1 MSCGGINM
9 RMMRFKIMDI
19 SQMDWKLFR
28 EKLSDWQENY
38 MEGLVKE
45 YANFLNDDKKPASEK
60 FWELEKRIKEDKRH
74 PGVIMEMSKSE
85 VIWDIV
91 RLIRLKVIT
100 YDDLS
105 DFSDELQLEVKRI
118 LEMSR

>member
-28 EKLSDWQENY
+28 EKLSDRQENY

-74 PGVIMEMSKSE
+74 LGVIMEMSKSE

-91 RLIRLKVIT
+91 RLIRLKVIA
-100 YDDLS
+100 YGDLS
-105 DFSDELQLEVKRI
+105 DFSDELQNEVKRI